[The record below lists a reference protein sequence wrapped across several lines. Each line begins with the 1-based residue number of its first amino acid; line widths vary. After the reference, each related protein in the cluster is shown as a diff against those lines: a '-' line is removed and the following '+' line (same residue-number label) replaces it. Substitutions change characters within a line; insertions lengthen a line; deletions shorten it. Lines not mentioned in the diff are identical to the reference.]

1 MMVADFVVEQLLR
14 HGVQHVFGVGGANIE
29 DLFAAVQRHRPAI
42 RMVLGK
48 HEHAAG
54 TAADA
59 RDRLRNTVWG
69 GAAYRPFDYASA
81 GAGLVRLDSN
91 ESAFPPSADEMNSF
105 QDELGKLALNRY
117 PDVSG
122 RPLREALAR
131 RWGVE
136 PDQLLLGNGSEEII
150 SILTIA
156 FGGHARGMPAQVL
169 YPDPTFNQYEMLARA
184 YGAVP
189 APIPLDGSFGLD
201 EARFAGEIARR
212 RPALAFFASPNNP
225 TGNRFDSATLVR
237 LAQTMNAA
245 FVVDEAYADFGGE
258 TLIPRIRD
266 TPGLFVM
273 RSLSKVGLAGLRL
286 GALVGPRE
294 VIAELDKVRLPWNV
308 NAVSLAL
315 GCASLRHVGR
325 LEARIRETVRLRTE
339 LESRL
344 RSVPGLTVYPSDTNF
359 ILVRTPI
366 DAGAVF
372 RELLA
377 RGVLVK
383 NVSQPGVLD
392 RCLRVTV
399 GTALEN
405 ERFLR
410 ALRASIEG
418 VTIHPSGV
426 ADDPMPRSDRG

>member
-1 MMVADFVVEQLLR
+1 MSW
-14 HGVQHVFGVGGANIE
+14 
-29 DLFAAVQRHRPAI
+29 
-42 RMVLGK
+42 
-48 HEHAAG
+48 
-54 TAADA
+54 
-59 RDRLRNTVWG
+59 RDRLRDTIWG

-91 ESAFPPSADEMNSF
+91 ESPFPPGADEMSAF
-105 QDELGKLALNRY
+105 QEELAQLALNRY

-131 RWGVE
+131 RWRVE
-136 PDQLLLGNGSEEII
+136 PDEILLGNGSEEII

-156 FGGHARGMPAQVL
+156 FGSHAGGAPAQVL

-184 YGAVP
+184 YGALP
-189 APIPLDGSFGLD
+189 APIPLDASFGLD
-201 EARFAGEIARR
+201 EARFADEIARR

-225 TGNRFDSATLVR
+225 SGNRFDAATLVR
-237 LAQTMNAA
+237 LAQTMDAA
-245 FVVDEAYADFGGE
+245 FVVDEAYADFSGE
-258 TLIPRIRD
+258 TLIPRVRD

-273 RSLSKVGLAGLRL
+273 RSLSKIGLAGLRV
-286 GALVGPRE
+286 GALVGPRDA
-294 VIAELDKVRLPWNV
+294 IAELDKVRLPWNV
-308 NAVSLAL
+308 NAVSIAL
-315 GCASLRHVGR
+315 GCASLRHVER
-325 LEARIRETVRLRTE
+325 LEARVRETVALRRQ
-339 LESRL
+339 LDVNL
-344 RSVPGLTVYPSDTNF
+344 RSISGLSVYPSDTNF
-359 ILVRTPI
+359 ILVRTPT

-383 NVSQPGVLD
+383 NVSQPGALD

-410 ALRASIEG
+410 ALRASIERLSD
-418 VTIHPSGV
+418 HPGGV
-426 ADDPMPRSDRG
+426 ADEPLSRSDQG